1 MRSLLLL
8 ETLNQLLKV
17 GCEGA
22 VAGLLRQ
29 FQSGLQVG
37 EVLLELTKFTF
48 AIAPSCVGVSVVR
61 LQLEGLV
68 RVADRPLAS
77 AKMELDNAPIE
88 VSVGAIPPS

>member
-1 MRSLLLL
+1 MRAYFMRSLLLL

-68 RVADRPLAS
+68 RVADRPWHLPRWDLTTARL
-77 AKMELDNAPIE
+77 K
-88 VSVGAIPPS
+88 